1 LKNKKGWYQS
11 DPKVIDIVKYCF
23 ELRLSEKET
32 VEKLSTLGYPK
43 ISERTIRRIRK
54 KLPKPK
60 RLDILAEE
68 GASEFIIESLDDFQ
82 EMRKEAAQIVKST
95 DNPFAK
101 LQAISLKAR
110 IRKMM
115 ADFYDAAPVVA
126 ALTKKDNDSTLE
138 KH

>member
-1 LKNKKGWYQS
+1 LKKKKGWYQNN
-11 DPKVIDIVKYCF
+11 PKVIDIVKDCTKF
-23 ELRLSEKET
+23 RLKEKET
-32 VEKLSTLGYPK
+32 LEKLTKYGYEMDVRTL
-43 ISERTIRRIRK
+43 RRIK
-54 KLPKPK
+54 QKLPKPK

-82 EMRKEAAQIVKST
+82 EMRKEADQIVKST
-95 DNPFAK
+95 DNPFVK
-101 LQAISLKAR
+101 LQAISLKTR

-126 ALTKKDNDSTLE
+126 ALTKKDNDGTLE

>member
-1 LKNKKGWYQS
+1 MSKKRKQYQN
-11 DPKVIDIVKYCF
+11 DPKVIDIVKDCVGF
-23 ELRLSEKET
+23 RLKEKET
-32 VEKLSTLGYPK
+32 LEKLTKHGYEMDVRTL
-43 ISERTIRRIRK
+43 RRIKK
-54 KLPKPK
+54 KLPKQK

-68 GASEFIIESLDDFQ
+68 GASQFIIESLDDFH
-82 EMRKEAAQIVKST
+82 EMRKEADQIVKST

-101 LQAISLKAR
+101 LQAINLKTR

-126 ALTKKDNDSTLE
+126 ALSKRDDDGTLE